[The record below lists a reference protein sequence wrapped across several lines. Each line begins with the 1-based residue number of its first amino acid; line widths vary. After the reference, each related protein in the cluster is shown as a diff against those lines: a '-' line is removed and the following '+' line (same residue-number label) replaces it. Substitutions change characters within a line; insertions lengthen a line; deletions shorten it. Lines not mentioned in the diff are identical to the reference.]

1 MTDTIKKEIFT
12 VTLTYEMA
20 VNIDTGEILE
30 TRLIDR
36 SVNNSDIKP
45 VKSPRK
51 VVQDDGDKEPK
62 LVLEENK
69 YRLNNAAVTL
79 MGLDENSKLVIKYEE
94 SKPGSVPVIGT
105 NTAFGISSGNKLTKS
120 NTVACRGSN
129 HDELSKHGTEFIL
142 VPHPNKDGL
151 FILTSGDK
159 DIKLIGD
166 ENVKVDEEEV
176 NDIPFGLDMEGLVD
190 DKDANIT
197 EVDSNFFQL

>member
-1 MTDTIKKEIFT
+1 MTDTIKKEVFAI
-12 VTLTYEMA
+12 TLTYEMV
-20 VNIDTGEILE
+20 VNTDTGEILE

-45 VKSPRK
+45 ARSPRR

-94 SKPGSVPVIGT
+94 SKSGSVPVIGT

-129 HDELSKHGTEFIL
+129 HEELSKHGTEFVL
-142 VPHPNKDGL
+142 VPHPNKDSL
-151 FILTSGDK
+151 FILTSG

>member
-1 MTDTIKKEIFT
+1 MTDTIKKEVFAI
-12 VTLTYEMA
+12 TLTYEMV
-20 VNIDTGEILE
+20 VNTDTGEILE

-45 VKSPRK
+45 ARR

-94 SKPGSVPVIGT
+94 SKSGSVPVIGT

-142 VPHPNKDGL
+142 VPHPNKDSL
-151 FILTSGDK
+151 FILTSG

>member
-1 MTDTIKKEIFT
+1 MTDTIKKEVFAI
-12 VTLTYEMA
+12 TLTYEMV
-20 VNIDTGEILE
+20 VNTDTGEILE

-45 VKSPRK
+45 AKSPRK

-94 SKPGSVPVIGT
+94 SKSGSIPVIGT

-151 FILTSGDK
+151 FILTSGD
-159 DIKLIGD
+159 IKLIGD